1 MRVGERFGR
10 YGPNSP
16 QVRDVVW
23 IHAVSLGETRAATPL
38 VARILA
44 ERPRCHDPSHAHD
57 RHRTRRRRGA
67 GGPRVVQAWLPYD
80 VPFAVEAFLSR
91 FAPRVG
97 LLMETE
103 VWPTL
108 VAACARRRIP
118 LFLVNARLSARSL
131 DGYRRAASI
140 TQPMFAA
147 LTVCAQTDADAARL
161 REAGA
166 REVQV
171 TGNLKFDLAPPA
183 DTAAARAGA
192 ARAHRRASGVGG
204 RVHARR

>member
-1 MRVGERFGR
+1 MRRLYALLWYLALPLLPLRLWWRGRREPGYRMHVGERFGR
-10 YGPNSP
+10 YGAGSP
-16 QVRDVVW
+16 RVRDVVW

-38 VARILA
+38 VERILA
-44 ERPRCHDPSHAHD
+44 ERPRATILLTHMTATG
-57 RHRTRRRRGA
+57 RAA
-67 GGPRVVQAWLPYD
+67 GEALAGPRVVQAWLPYD
-80 VPFAVEAFLSR
+80 LPFAVEAFLSR
-91 FAPRVG
+91 FAPQVG

-108 VAACARRRIP
+108 VSACARRRIP

-147 LTVCAQTDADAARL
+147 LTVCAQTDSDAGRL

-166 REVQV
+166 RDV
-171 TGNLKFDLAPPA
+171 T
-183 DTAAARAGA
+183 
-192 ARAHRRASGVGG
+192 
-204 RVHARR
+204 